1 MSGGLVGGLDPDVLG
16 ETGDAAKAQGWTA
29 PVLDTHGNGKRDT

>member
-1 MSGGLVGGLDPDVLG
+1 MFG
-16 ETGDAAKAQGWTA
+16 EAGDAAKVHCWTA